1 MSEMAGDFLQQIFA
15 KLKDCG
21 DTVVLREIGGGQ
33 FRSVTGSALLAKVG
47 QARRFLRAAGV
58 AKGDRCVLLGSNSI
72 SWVAMNLAITAEGA
86 IAVPLYTRQAAA
98 ELVVMMQ
105 DCQPKLI
112 ACGDA
117 SLRDAVAQAWPGAP
131 ATQLLDGVFAGTA
144 QADDA
149 PPPSD
154 TSNPVAIIYTSGT
167 SGVAKGVVLTSGNVS
182 HMLAC
187 TSARLDLLMQG
198 TRGQDQVF
206 HYLPFCFAGSWILLL
221 SCLVRGSLLTL
232 NTDLNKLADDLKV
245 VEPDYFLNVPALL
258 ERMRRGIE
266 DGIRQKGGVILK
278 LYNAAKSTW
287 FRAPVGKT
295 PAGIRLWLANLLI
308 FPTVRRQVMGANLKA
323 LICGS
328 APLAV
333 ETQRYYEMLGIRVLQ
348 VYGLTETTAI
358 CTMDHPHHVEA
369 GRVGPAIPGIEMK
382 LGENDEI
389 LVRGLNIFPGYWKR
403 PEETAKVLRDGW
415 FHSGDQ
421 GEVNAE
427 GNWKISGRIKN
438 LVILSS
444 GHNIPPEPIEDKAL
458 HHLPG
463 AQHAV
468 VVGNGRGYLS
478 LLVTGSVKAEMVRT
492 ALETVNSGLPHYKQ
506 VRAFHLCAEPFTIDN
521 GMLTANGKLKRD
533 AINLRWQKEIEA
545 MYQARVGMAS

>member
-1 MSEMAGDFLQQIFA
+1 MNEVAGDFLLQIIA
-15 KLKDCG
+15 KLKECG
-21 DTVVLREIGGGQ
+21 GTVVLREIRAGQ
-33 FRSVTGSALLAKVG
+33 FRSVTGNELLGLVG
-47 QARRFLRAAGV
+47 EARRFLRAAGV
-58 AKGDRCVLLGSNSI
+58 AKGDRCALLGSNSI
-72 SWVAMNLAITAEGA
+72 HWVAMDLAIMAEGV
-86 IAVPLYTRQAAA
+86 IAVPLYARQAAA

-105 DCQPKLI
+105 DCQPRLI
-112 ACGDA
+112 VCGDVA
-117 SLRDAVAQAWPGAP
+117 LREGIAQVWPGAP
-131 ATQLLDGVFAGTA
+131 RIRLLDEVFIGCPPAADVLPASDAGT
-144 QADDA
+144 
-149 PPPSD
+149 
-154 TSNPVAIIYTSGT
+154 PVTIIYTSGT

-182 HMLAC
+182 HMLMC
-187 TSARLDLLMQG
+187 TSARLGLLMQG
-198 TRGQDQVF
+198 TRAPDRVF

-221 SCLVRGSLLTL
+221 SCLLRGSLLTL
-232 NTDLNKLADDLKV
+232 NTDLNKLADDLRA

-266 DGIRQKGGVILK
+266 DGIQQKGGAVLK
-278 LYNAAKSTW
+278 LYTGAKETW
-287 FRAPVGKT
+287 FGALDGKT

-308 FPTVRRQVMGANLKA
+308 FPTVRRKVMGENLKA

-389 LVRGLNIFPGYWKR
+389 LVRGPNVFRGYWNR

-444 GHNIPPEPIEDKAL
+444 GHNVPPEPIEDKAL
-458 HHLPG
+458 QHLPG

-468 VVGNGRGYLS
+468 VVGNGRGYLA
-478 LLVTGSVKAEMVRT
+478 LLITGTVRPEVVPT
-492 ALETVNSGLPHYKQ
+492 ALDTVNRALPHYKQ
-506 VRAFHLCAEPFTIDN
+506 LRAFHLCTEPFTIEN
-521 GMLTANGKLKRD
+521 GMLTAYGKLKRD
-533 AINLRWQKEIEA
+533 AISARWKKEIDA
-545 MYQARVGMAS
+545 MYQSKVEMAS